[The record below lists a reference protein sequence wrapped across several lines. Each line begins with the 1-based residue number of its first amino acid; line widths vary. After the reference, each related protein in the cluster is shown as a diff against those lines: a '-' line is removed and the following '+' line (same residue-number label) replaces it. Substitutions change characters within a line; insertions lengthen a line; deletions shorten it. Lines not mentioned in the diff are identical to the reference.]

1 MMCLSK
7 SIHPDTGG
15 TFAVSVQR
23 EFRRVE
29 VATTDREITAHAGAV
44 LLRQAAKAVGLA
56 GSIGEHLRLKKR
68 ARGLSEAQFILAMSE
83 AVALGADCLDDLA
96 VARADVVQETLRGFA
111 TPAPQTAGSFLR
123 RFTLGHIRQLDKALR
138 AVHRR
143 AFELLKVKGGD
154 RVTLDF
160 DSTYIRSYSSRR
172 EGADPTWTKRYTLHP
187 LLCFVAGF
195 GTCLHAS
202 LRRGRANTSRGI
214 LRFVDECLKRV
225 PAGARVRARLDSGF
239 YSKDLFAAL
248 ERRGITYLVGV
259 PHNHRLLQVIRH
271 IPDEDY
277 TACLDDKEGEV
288 AEFGYRMAHD
298 DRFRRYV
305 VKRIQIDPGEQA
317 ELETAGHHYWI
328 SVTNDHAAPAAVL
341 ESEHRHKALVESGVR
356 ELKENFGLSVLR
368 KHGFMANW
376 AWLLIVASGLN
387 LCRWTQLLGELHPE
401 GDLRAKRLRYR
412 YLAVPALLV
421 RSGRRLV
428 LKLHRGYALLDPFIA
443 ALTRLRALPAPA
455 G

>member
-1 MMCLSK
+1 M
-7 SIHPDTGG
+7 
-15 TFAVSVQR
+15 
-23 EFRRVE
+23 
-29 VATTDREITAHAGAV
+29 
-44 LLRQAAKAVGLA
+44 
-56 GSIGEHLRLKKR
+56 
-68 ARGLSEAQFILAMSE
+68 
-83 AVALGADCLDDLA
+83 
-96 VARADVVQETLRGFA
+96 ARADRVQETLRGFP
-111 TPAPQTAGSFLR
+111 TPASQTAGSFLR
-123 RFTLGHIRQLDKALR
+123 RFTLGHIRQFDKALR

-143 AFELLKVKGGD
+143 AFELLKVKKGD

-172 EGADPTWTKRYTLHP
+172 QGADPTWTRRYTLHP
-187 LLCFVAGF
+187 LLCFVAEF
-195 GTCLHAS
+195 ATCLHAA
-202 LRRGRANTSRGI
+202 LRRGKANTSRGI
-214 LRFVDECLKRV
+214 VRFVDECLKRV
-225 PAGARVRARLDSGF
+225 PPGAAIRARFDSGF

-248 ERRGITYLVGV
+248 EAKGVTYLVGV
-259 PHNHRLLQVIRH
+259 PHNPRLAQVIRQ

-277 TACLDDKEGEV
+277 GPCLDDKEGEV

-305 VKRIQIDPGEQA
+305 VKRVQIDPGEQA
-317 ELETAGHHYWI
+317 ELETSGYRYWV
-328 SVTNDHAAPAAVL
+328 SVTNDHTATAALL

-376 AWLLIVASGLN
+376 AWLLIVATGLN
-387 LCRWTQLLGELHPE
+387 LCRWTQLLGDLHPE
-401 GDLRAKRLRYR
+401 SDLRAKRLRYR

-428 LKLHRGYALLDPFIA
+428 LRLPRGYALLGGFIA
-443 ALTRLRALPAPA
+443 ALARLRALPVPA

>member
-1 MMCLSK
+1 MR
-7 SIHPDTGG
+7 
-15 TFAVSVQR
+15 VQR
-23 EFRRVE
+23 EPRQVG

-44 LLRQAAKAVGLA
+44 LLRQAARAVGLA
-56 GSIGEHLRLKKR
+56 RSIGEHLRLKKR
-68 ARGLSEAQFILAMSE
+68 TRGLTEAQFILAVSE

-96 VARADVVQETLRGFA
+96 VARADAVQQTLRGFA
-111 TPAPQTAGSFLR
+111 VPAPQTAGSFLR

-143 AFELLKVKGGD
+143 AFELLNERKGD

-187 LLCFVAGF
+187 LLCFVAES
-195 GTCLHAS
+195 GTCLHAA
-202 LRRGRANTSRGI
+202 LRRGKASTSRGI
-214 LRFVDECLKRV
+214 LRFIEECLRRV
-225 PAGARVRARLDSGF
+225 PTAAEVRARFDSGF

-248 ERRGITYLVGV
+248 EHRGVTYLAGV
-259 PHNHRLLQVIRH
+259 PHNPRLLQVIRQ

-277 TACLDDKEGEV
+277 SPSIDDKEGEV
-288 AEFGYRMAHD
+288 AEFGYRMSHD
-298 DRFRRYV
+298 PRFRRYV
-305 VKRIQIDPGEQA
+305 VKRITLSPGEQA
-317 ELETAGHHYWI
+317 ELETAGYHYWV
-328 SVTNDHAAPAAVL
+328 SVTNDHTTSAAVL

-376 AWLLIVASGLN
+376 AWLLIVATGLN
-387 LCRWTQLLGELHPE
+387 LCRWTQLLGELGAD
-401 GDLRAKRLRYR
+401 GDIRAKRLRYR

-428 LKLHRGYALLDPFIA
+428 LKLHRGYALLDRFIA
-443 ALTRLRALPAPA
+443 ALARLRVLPVPS